1 MASKPRSEASE
12 DIAEGNQSKRVLPDN
27 NITNQIKKIAKQ
39 MANGKS
45 KSKILDDD
53 MLEKKINEVVDLWK
67 PQFPTVA
74 LYVRW
79 ASHAKRDFN
88 RDSISLL
95 HTVADQS
102 GVSAIIFLDQV
113 KSYRFTP
120 GGGPYGLKFTF
131 ATVKKKGGKGLEK
144 TYNKKVDG
152 VVQGLK
158 LTISY
163 LEHQFVT
170 NGCAFG
176 KAGMKRKSERVEV
189 THNKKTSTINR
200 RVTEDQ
206 DFDLGGDMKFRSEA
220 LIKTHLSTTF
230 VTRLWM
236 EIEHRFLAFHV
247 VKFIFGNATVD
258 YVADAHFLEFS
269 YRLLAPC
276 RERYN
281 FLDVLCNL
289 CLMFADKDSIEV
301 RKEEIRGFWHS
312 RKGDN
317 VAQRFIAYSRPSLTL
332 CADKKKC
339 EAFNQLFGQFRLRTS
354 MNYSPEAVRQNPNSN
369 MWWDCIRANCFRHYL
384 DMPRCNLMKAQ
395 VAINKKKRKT
405 APPPPPPPI
414 GKSIVVLDPDNTNP
428 KDASP
433 KPSRPKPAVLQGS
446 LSLDACLEKAKVV
459 VLALASDD
467 STTSTVITE
476 NTSST
481 STSPGTSCRQYDI
494 ASCLHLL
501 YTRVLIHLYFN
512 FCCSYSH
519 RFYK

>member
-1 MASKPRSEASE
+1 MASKPSFDTSE
-12 DIAEGNQSKRVLPDN
+12 DIAEGNQSKHALPDN

-39 MANGKS
+39 MVNSKS

-102 GVSAIIFLDQV
+102 GVSPIIFLEQV

-120 GGGPYGLKFTF
+120 GGSGPYGLQFAF
-131 ATVKKKGGKGLEK
+131 ATVKKNGGNGVEK

-152 VVQGLK
+152 VIQGLK

-163 LEHQFVT
+163 LEHQFAT

-189 THNKKTSTINR
+189 THNKKTSIINR
-200 RVTEDQ
+200 MVSEDL
-206 DFDLGGDMKFRSEA
+206 DFDLGGDVKFRSEA

-247 VKFIFGNATVD
+247 VKFIFGNAAMA
-258 YVADAHFLEFS
+258 YIADESFLEFS

-289 CLMFADKDSIEV
+289 CLMFADKDSVEV
-301 RKEEIRGFWHS
+301 RKEEIRGFWDS

-332 CADKKKC
+332 CAEKNKC
-339 EAFNQLFGQFRLRTS
+339 KAFNKLFGQFRLRAS

-369 MWWDCIRANCFRHYL
+369 LWWDCIRANCFRHYL

-395 VAINKKKRKT
+395 VAINKKKCTT
-405 APPPPPPPI
+405 APPPAV
-414 GKSIVVLDPDNTNP
+414 GKSILVLDPDDTSP
-428 KDASP
+428 MDVSP
-433 KPSRPKPAVLQGS
+433 KPSRPKPAFLLGS

-459 VLALASDD
+459 LLALASDD
-467 STTSTVITE
+467 SRSTVIIE
-476 NTSST
+476 NSST
-481 STSPGTSCRQYDI
+481 TSPAGTSLRQY
-494 ASCLHLL
+494 A
-501 YTRVLIHLYFN
+501 
-512 FCCSYSH
+512 
-519 RFYK
+519 